1 MDGTTIRN
9 LDIATLRSFV
19 TVAELG
25 GVTRAAARL
34 NLTQSAVSMQLK
46 RLETALDQQL
56 VERAGRGVCLTREGE
71 QLLGYGRRILTLHDE
86 AWQRMTHHAFD
97 GRVSFGVPDDLVDLL
112 VSPVM
117 RDFAAE
123 FPRARFDLTSS
134 FTRQLIEQFNDV
146 QLDVILTT
154 EPLDVGTGECLYRGP
169 LKWYVGQGSLIWKER
184 PLPLATKPECAFQ
197 PVVIAALE
205 TAGIPWERPY
215 AANHWRD
222 LEAIVNAGLAV
233 EVNIS
238 LVVDGR
244 PTRVPLPAESGL
256 PPLPDFGIFLYVRDG
271 APDLALQLAGIIRDT
286 IFATAP
292 SVDRA
297 SQ

>member
-46 RLETALDQQL
+46 RLETSLDQQL

-134 FTRQLIEQFNDV
+134 FTRQLIEQFNDG
-146 QLDVILTT
+146 QLDVMLTT
-154 EPLDVGTGECLYRGP
+154 EPLDVGTGECLYHG
-169 LKWYVGQGSLIWKER
+169 LLIWYVGQGSLIWKER

-222 LEAIVNAGLAV
+222 FEAIVNAGLAV

-297 SQ
+297 AQ